1 VRQNVLFAREGGKTW
16 FPLVLAMVVVMIVVM
31 IVVVVMVMV
40 VVVAVAVVV
49 AGWSCGRRWG
59 WSDG

>member
-1 VRQNVLFAREGGKTW
+1 MCSLQGEGGKTW

-31 IVVVVMVMV
+31 IVVVVMV
-40 VVVAVAVVV
+40 VAVAVVV